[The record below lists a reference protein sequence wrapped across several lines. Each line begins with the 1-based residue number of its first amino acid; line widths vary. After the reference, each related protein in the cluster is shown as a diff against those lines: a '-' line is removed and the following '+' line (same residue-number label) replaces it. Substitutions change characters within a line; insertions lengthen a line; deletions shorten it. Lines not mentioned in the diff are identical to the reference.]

1 MGWFIVAALVIAFA
15 LLVWRRARRTRRSGP
30 DHGGFGPEQTRA
42 RVWGNM
48 GSGQDVKHRD
58 QRY

>member
-1 MGWFIVAALVIAFA
+1 MGWFIVAALVIVFA
-15 LLVWRRARRTRRSGP
+15 LLVWRRARRTRRSGF
-30 DHGGFGPEQTRA
+30 HLGGIGPEQTRA

-48 GSGQDVKHRD
+48 GSGRDVTYRD

>member
-15 LLVWRRARRTRRSGP
+15 LLVWRTDRRARRSGP
-30 DHGGFGPEQTRA
+30 QTGGFGPEQTRW

-48 GSGQDVKHRD
+48 GSGRDVTYRD